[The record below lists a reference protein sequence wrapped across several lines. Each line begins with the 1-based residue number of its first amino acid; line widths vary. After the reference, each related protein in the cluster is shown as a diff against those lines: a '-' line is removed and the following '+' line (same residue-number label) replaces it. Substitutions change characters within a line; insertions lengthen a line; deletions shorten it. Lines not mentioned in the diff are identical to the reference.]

1 MDRIS
6 DLPKDILQR
15 ILYLLSQEDAVRT
28 SVLSKSWRYIW
39 CTRPNLDFSDNNFK
53 GNNQQFLSTVGNT
66 LHLYSD
72 QRLCLD
78 EFRLSIL
85 LVDHEW
91 VSLLEKW
98 IPLLSDMGVKDFR
111 LSIPS
116 DFSNREI
123 IDLPSVVFKAES
135 LKSLHL
141 YRFNLGKNIP
151 ENILFVRLQVLQLSH
166 VVLHEKGVLD
176 KIMSSCPLL
185 TDMWLQECKVLE
197 TVKLEKKLHKY
208 LKHFTFINRTNHA
221 GCSIEID
228 VPTLVTI
235 RIIGCKLRFNC
246 RKFSNLKII
255 TLRSVEIVQSQ
266 LCIDAPNIL
275 YFQYS
280 GSLIPSISFA
290 SASMV
295 SNLSLYIRDDDVE
308 EDAQSWFL
316 GLSKLLQGLRRS
328 EISLSIF
335 QFATN
340 NVHVV
345 EDEILVQDIINGGNK
360 PVAVLCLE
368 LDIGHLSSFSS
379 FLNGLFCICRPSYLI
394 PRWVHG
400 PWSKERKAKELD
412 EFFCKIQKMK
422 ESGNEETRQ
431 YLEDLTIEGFDKEFR
446 VRLQW
451 RDRDCECN
459 SKLSES

>member
-39 CTRPNLDFSDNNFK
+39 CTRPNLDFSDSNFK

-66 LHLYSD
+66 LQLYSD

-98 IPLLSDMGVKDFR
+98 IPLLADMGVKDFR

-116 DFSNREI
+116 DYSNREF
-123 IDLPSVVFKAES
+123 IDLPVVVFKAES

-166 VVLHEKGVLD
+166 VVLHERGVFD

-185 TDMWLQECKVLE
+185 TDLWLQECKGLE

-235 RIIGCKLRFNC
+235 RIIGCKIRFNC
-246 RKFSNLKII
+246 REFSNLKII
-255 TLRSVEIVQSQ
+255 TLR
-266 LCIDAPNIL
+266 
-275 YFQYS
+275 
-280 GSLIPSISFA
+280 
-290 SASMV
+290 
-295 SNLSLYIRDDDVE
+295 E
-308 EDAQSWFL
+308 EDARSWFL
-316 GLSKLLQGLRRS
+316 GLSKLLHGLRRS

-360 PVAVLCLE
+360 PVVVLCLE

-422 ESGNEETRQ
+422 ESGNEEIRR